1 MRPPSPSLPEKDFLL
16 AALAQARRIDGRA
29 LLDMRTPLLA
39 FGTDLGNVECAL
51 GKTRSAAAPRPAVA
65 VPLPSDPPPPACS
78 HRSTRRWCA
87 RPPSAPTRASSPST
101 PRSPPWRRQNTSK
114 AGRCAPPLAALFIFT
129 PPHRPSDEEVAL
141 ARMLDKVVRRSDTI
155 DKESLCVLAGQRVRP
170 PTPARLRRR

>member
-16 AALAQARRIDGRA
+16 TALAQARRIDGRA

-114 AGRCAPPLAALFIFT
+114 AGRCAPPFAALFIFT
-129 PPHRPSDEEVAL
+129 TPSQAL
-141 ARMLDKVVRRSDTI
+141 
-155 DKESLCVLAGQRVRP
+155 G
-170 PTPARLRRR
+170 